1 MALFEAATVLAR
13 QWPLLLAEVDGPV
26 RDRLRALR
34 AQLDTAIDS
43 ELNGIWLS
51 IVDLTLGELSPSSAI
66 RGELDRALGFPRFKV
81 GVTRWREL
89 TPAITK
95 VRPPIDTWILAADA
109 DSPATL
115 RRRGVDPDMPGLIRL
130 LRPDGRMSL
139 PAFQFTRAGEPKQLV
154 LRINELLGADTDPWG
169 VADWWLCP
177 NVWLAGTPADLLD
190 ALDDHVMVAAAV
202 AAVEG

>member
-1 MALFEAATVLAR
+1 M
-13 QWPLLLAEVDGPV
+13 
-26 RDRLRALR
+26 
-34 AQLDTAIDS
+34 DS

-51 IVDLTLGELSPSSAI
+51 IVDLVLGELSPSSAI
-66 RGELDRALGFPRFKV
+66 RRELDRALGFPRFTV
-81 GVTRWREL
+81 GTARWREL
-89 TPAITK
+89 TPATTK
-95 VRPPIDTWILAADA
+95 VRPPVDAWLLTADA

-130 LRPDGRMSL
+130 PRPDGRVSL
-139 PAFQFTRAGEPKQLV
+139 PAFQFTSAGKPKPLV

-177 NVWLAGTPADLLD
+177 NIWLTGTPADLLG